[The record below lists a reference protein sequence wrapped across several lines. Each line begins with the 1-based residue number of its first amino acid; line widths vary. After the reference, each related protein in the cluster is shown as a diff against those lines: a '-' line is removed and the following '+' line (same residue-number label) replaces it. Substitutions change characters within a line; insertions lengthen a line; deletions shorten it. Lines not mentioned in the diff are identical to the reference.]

1 MDINSD
7 IAYDYIRKRILNG
20 EYSPGQALMAK
31 SLAAELRLS
40 PTPVRDALRQLEAD
54 GLVTIKARLGA
65 SVNTM
70 DLKEFQDLCEL
81 RLILESHTAGLAAMR
96 RTDSDLRG
104 IWLGLEAMTR
114 LTAELETA
122 AKEQP
127 LFHELENADVRFHL
141 AIISAARNDMIRK
154 QILRLHLINRLVPGI
169 GIKGPEDVDPDS
181 PAERAKRNAH
191 RREVL
196 VEHRTIY
203 DAIERRDVEGA
214 SKAMKKSLEGMFD
227 LHIRA
232 IAHAEQDSMAK
243 EYSVQKS

>member
-1 MDINSD
+1 M
-7 IAYDYIRKRILNG
+7 
-20 EYSPGQALMAK
+20 
-31 SLAAELRLS
+31 
-40 PTPVRDALRQLEAD
+40 
-54 GLVTIKARLGA
+54 TIKARLGA

-114 LTAELETA
+114 LTTELETA

-141 AIISAARNDMIRK
+141 ALISAARYDMSRK

-169 GIKGPEDVDPDS
+169 GIGCG
-181 PAERAKRNAH
+181 
-191 RREVL
+191 RR
-196 VEHRTIY
+196 
-203 DAIERRDVEGA
+203 
-214 SKAMKKSLEGMFD
+214 
-227 LHIRA
+227 
-232 IAHAEQDSMAK
+232 
-243 EYSVQKS
+243 